1 MKNIDRIPGLL
12 AAPGLWAAPRLLA
25 LAAAC
30 GVALAPG
37 VAVAE
42 GPGYGGTAD
51 QLSVQWQAADPA
63 STELS
68 VSGVGFRAGSQVVLR
83 AGDAT
88 EEAVTADE
96 VGAVRAV
103 ITDATSTTPQ
113 TAGAS
118 IIAVGQTP
126 GGSTLTLVGF
136 VPASSRSGGFRSLS
150 TWVLPGLGIVALCG
164 GGLAR
169 VFARVR
175 GARHGSK
182 R

>member
-1 MKNIDRIPGLL
+1 MRTIGRI
-12 AAPGLWAAPRLLA
+12 PGLWAAPRLLA
-25 LAAAC
+25 VAVAC

-51 QLSVQWQAADPA
+51 QLSVQWQAADSA
-63 STELS
+63 STGLS
-68 VSGVGFRAGSQVVLR
+68 VSGDGFRAGSEVVLR
-83 AGDAT
+83 AGNAT
-88 EEAVTADE
+88 EEAVTADD

-103 ITDATSTTPQ
+103 ITEAAGTTSQ
-113 TAGAS
+113 AAGAS

-136 VPASSRSGGFRSLS
+136 VPASFRGGGFRSLS
-150 TWVLPGLGIVALCG
+150 TWVLPGLGIIALG
-164 GGLAR
+164 GGMIAK
-169 VFARVR
+169 VR
-175 GARHGSK
+175 GVRHGSK